1 MVALLK
7 LPKPLMN
14 DTERRMFTRK
24 QIQARVQSKRL
35 DHTLP
40 ALRQPQVSL
49 DLRDLSMGGLSA
61 LSDTPL
67 ERGERVAI
75 FFPPQG
81 ALRGW
86 DAYGRVIRCET
97 SACGYRIALEF
108 DALPAA

>member
-1 MVALLK
+1 MMLTDRTRSLRNRERIKVREPGAPMVALLK

-67 ERGERVAI
+67 ERGERVAV

-86 DAYGRVIRCET
+86 G
-97 SACGYRIALEF
+97 
-108 DALPAA
+108 